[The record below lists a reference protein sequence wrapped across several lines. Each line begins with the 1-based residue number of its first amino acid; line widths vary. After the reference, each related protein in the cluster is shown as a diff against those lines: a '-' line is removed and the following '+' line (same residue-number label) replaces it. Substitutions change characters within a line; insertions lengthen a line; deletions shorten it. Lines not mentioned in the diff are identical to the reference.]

1 MYYIQPLFQSTF
13 GMLVWLLPTFLWP
26 GEPLHENDR
35 PFRDLF
41 NTLWGQGHFNR
52 DYKRRDGE
60 GEEEKLEERI
70 TPILNPD
77 PVESSWAKVYN
88 RVFSPEGIA
97 KVATI
102 NAVGVS

>member
-1 MYYIQPLFQSTF
+1 
-13 GMLVWLLPTFLWP
+13 MLVWLLPTFLWP

-35 PFRDLF
+35 PFADLL
-41 NTLWGQGHFNR
+41 NMLLGQDHFNR

-60 GEEEKLEERI
+60 EAELKLEEKI
-70 TPILNPD
+70 SPILNVV
-77 PVESSWAKVYN
+77 PVESSFAKVYN

-102 NAVGVS
+102 NAVVVS